1 MDSPSLKRRL
11 TCILATDAVG
21 YSRLVSE
28 DEGSALRVLAAHR
41 AVIDGIIAFHD
52 GRIVSTAGDS
62 VLAEFRS
69 VVDAVRCAV
78 EIQDALKTRN
88 ESLPEPQ
95 RMLFRIGINLGEVVV
110 KGNDLLGDGVNVAAR
125 LEGLAQPGGIL
136 ISSSV
141 YDQITGK
148 LDLGFQDIGEQ
159 ALKNISRPIRA
170 FRVSGAGGTIRADRA
185 SPPASTTM
193 PSRTVRIAFGA
204 IAIAAMTIGVAW
216 TQGWIGGPRTAEAGV
231 AAPDPAKTKL
241 EADLAVSEKAR
252 AEAEKHARTADADAL
267 NARAEAEATTRR
279 AKAETDASAIRAKA
293 QGEAAAMRSQATQ
306 AQEASR
312 ARIAEADAIKT
323 RAEIDAIASKKNAES
338 EAAALREKAESEA
351 AALKAKVQLDAA
363 AAQAEAAS
371 AAKVAAAA
379 ASRAT
384 ADAARDDGSWI
395 ATYKC
400 SAVGGHPPF
409 LASGGILVRAS
420 EFRVERG
427 FPGEP
432 GYNVASGRPAAD
444 GTLVMTG
451 NGITGL
457 QPIGQPFEI
466 RFDGRRTGDR
476 FMLRGAFGGRTCE
489 VEITRPGTASQLRG

>member
-21 YSRLVSE
+21 YSRLVNE
-28 DEGSALRVLAAHR
+28 NEGNALRVLAAHR

-78 EIQDALKTRN
+78 EIQDALRTRN
-88 ESLPEPQ
+88 ESLPEGQ

-110 KGNDLLGDGVNVAAR
+110 RGDDLLGDGVNVAAR
-125 LEGLAQPGGIL
+125 LESLAQPGGIL

-170 FRVSGAGGTIRADRA
+170 FRVSGAGGTIRAE
-185 SPPASTTM
+185 P
-193 PSRTVRIAFGA
+193 PSRAEPKSAPSRGVMIGA
-204 IAIAAMTIGVAW
+204 IALVAVAGGAAW
-216 TQGWIGGPRTAEAGV
+216 TQGWIGGPRASSVEV
-231 AAPDPAKTKL
+231 AAADPVKTKL
-241 EADLAVSEKAR
+241 EADLAASEKR
-252 AEAEKHARTADADAL
+252 RVEAEKLARTADAAAAS
-267 NARAEAEATTRR
+267 ARAEAEAAARR
-279 AKAETDASAIRAKA
+279 ARAEADGVLIRAKA
-293 QGEAAAMRSQATQ
+293 QAEAAAMRSQATQ
-306 AQEASR
+306 AQEANR
-312 ARIAEADAIKT
+312 AKAAEADAIKA
-323 RAEIDAIASKKNAES
+323 RAETEAAALRSKAES
-338 EAAALREKAESEA
+338 EAAALKEKAESEA
-351 AALKAKVQLDAA
+351 AALKVKAQLDAA

-371 AAKVAAAA
+371 AAKMAAAA
-379 ASRAT
+379 AAQARAE
-384 ADAARDDGSWI
+384 AAGDDGAWV

-400 SAVGGHPPF
+400 SAVGRQAPF
-409 LASGGILVRAS
+409 TVSGGIFVRGS

-427 FPGEP
+427 VPGER

-451 NGITGL
+451 NGLSGVN
-457 QPIGQPFEI
+457 GQPFDI
-466 RFDGRRTGDR
+466 RFDGRRIGDR
-476 FMLRGAFGGRTCE
+476 YMLQGAFGGRTCD
-489 VEITRPGTASQLRG
+489 VEFARPGAGSKLRG

>member
-1 MDSPSLKRRL
+1 MDSPGLKRRL

-21 YSRLVSE
+21 YSRLVSA

-185 SPPASTTM
+185 SPPASTTT
-193 PSRTVRIAFGA
+193 PSRAVRIAFGA
-204 IAIAAMTIGVAW
+204 IAIAAVTIGVAW
-216 TQGWIGGPRTAEAGV
+216 TQGWIGGSRTAEVGV
-231 AAPDPAKTKL
+231 AAPDSVKTKL
-241 EADLAVSEKAR
+241 EADLVASEKAR
-252 AEAEKHARTADADAL
+252 ADAEKRARTADADAV
-267 NARAEAEATTRR
+267 NARGEAEATARR
-279 AKAETDASAIRAKA
+279 AKAEADATAIRAKA
-293 QGEAAAMRSQATQ
+293 QAEATAMRSQATQ

-312 ARIAEADAIKT
+312 AKVAEADAIKA
-323 RAEIDAIASKKNAES
+323 RAEADAEALKGKAES
-338 EAAALREKAESEA
+338 EAAALREKVESEA
-351 AALKAKVQLDAA
+351 AVVKAKAQLDAA
-363 AAQAEAAS
+363 AVQSEAAS
-371 AAKVAAAA
+371 AAKAATAA
-379 ASRAT
+379 ASQASAGASRY
-384 ADAARDDGSWI
+384 DGAWI
-395 ATYKC
+395 AIYKC
-400 SAVGGHPPF
+400 AAAGAGFPPF
-409 LASGGILVRAS
+409 TRHHTFVVREG
-420 EFRVERG
+420 EFKVEYGVR
-427 FPGEP
+427 GEP
-432 GYNVASGRPAAD
+432 GYNIATGRPAAD
-444 GTLVMTG
+444 GTLVLTG
-451 NGITGL
+451 GGIRNLPAKGR
-457 QPIGQPFEI
+457 FEMLYA
-466 RFDGRRTGDR
+466 GRWSGDR
-476 FMLRGAFGGRTCE
+476 FMLQGTWASRACE
-489 VEITRPGTASQLRG
+489 VEIARPGTASQLRG

>member
-1 MDSPSLKRRL
+1 MDSPGLKRRL

-28 DEGSALRVLAAHR
+28 NEGNALRVLAAHR
-41 AVIDGIIAFHD
+41 AVIDGIIAFHE
-52 GRIVSTAGDS
+52 GRIVTTAGDS

-88 ESLPEPQ
+88 ESLPEGQ
-95 RMLFRIGINLGEVVV
+95 RMFFRIGINLGEVVV
-110 KGNDLLGDGVNVAAR
+110 KGDDLLGDGVNVAAR
-125 LEGLAQPGGIL
+125 LESLAQPGGIL

-170 FRVSGAGGTIRADRA
+170 FRVSGGGGTIRADLASRA
-185 SPPASTTM
+185 APAVSPNHA
-193 PSRTVRIAFGA
+193 VRAAIGAFA
-204 IAIAAMTIGVAW
+204 ILVLVVGGAW
-216 TQGWIGGPRTAEAGV
+216 TQGWIGAPRTAAV
-231 AAPDPAKTKL
+231 VVTAADPVKMKL
-241 EADLAVSEKAR
+241 ESDLAASEKAR
-252 AEAEKHARTADADAL
+252 ADAEKHARAADVEAAS
-267 NARAEAEATTRR
+267 ARAEAEAAARR
-279 AKAETDASAIRAKA
+279 AKAEADAVAMRAKA
-293 QGEAAAMRSQATQ
+293 QAEVATIRSQATQ
-306 AQEASR
+306 AQEANR
-312 ARIAEADAIKT
+312 ARIAEVDAIRN
-323 RAEIDAIASKKNAES
+323 RAEMDAVALKRKAEA
-338 EAAALREKAESEA
+338 EATALKEKAESET
-351 AALKAKVQLDAA
+351 AALKAKAELEAA

-379 ASRAT
+379 AARAS
-384 ADAARDDGSWI
+384 AEASGEDGSWI

-400 SAVGGHPPF
+400 SAVGRNPAF
-409 LASGGILVRAS
+409 TRSSGIHVRGG

-427 FPGEP
+427 FPGQP
-432 GYNVASGRPAAD
+432 GHNVASGRPAAD

-451 NGITGL
+451 NGLAGDTGR
-457 QPIGQPFEI
+457 PFEI

-476 FMLRGAFGGRTCE
+476 FLLQGAFGGRTCE
-489 VEITRPGTASQLRG
+489 VELVRPGEASRLRG